1 MEVVNKNCL
10 FFMIMTM
17 MIFWKNKIQYIHLGM
32 SMCGGGFL
40 ITLGHETAL

>member
-17 MIFWKNKIQYIHLGM
+17 MIFWKNEIHVGM

>member
-17 MIFWKNKIQYIHLGM
+17 MIFWKNKIHVGM